1 MSIRRAIS
9 TVLLSGSVV
18 AAGLA
23 QGSPALNVKLG
34 LWEMAM
40 DSATAGAA
48 MPPGV
53 DLSKLTPEQQAMMAQ
68 AMRGRGVT
76 MGPGGVT
83 IKTCLTKEGL
93 ASGQIKANRQG
104 QDCKDKIT
112 KSTATTLDITETCT
126 SNSQPPVVTTSQVHV
141 EALSQTSV
149 KITHTQEGQPATT
162 MTGKWLAAD
171 CGDIK

>member
-34 LWEMAM
+34 LWELAM
-40 DSATAGAA
+40 DSATSGAA

-83 IKTCLTKEGL
+83 IKTCMTKEKI
-93 ASGQIKANRQG
+93 ANGQIKANRPG
-104 QDCKDKIT
+104 QDCKQKVN
-112 KSTATTLDITETCT
+112 KSTATMLDITETCT
-126 SNSQPPVVTTSQVHV
+126 SDAQPPVVTTSDIHI
-141 EALSQTSV
+141 EALSPTSV
-149 KITHTQEGQPATT
+149 KITATQQGQPPVT